1 MKLWTNILMLL
12 LCRLRST
19 SKHTQKFKYLVSCF
33 STDSGTVV
41 ASGLL
46 EILRNIEKD
55 MKHETQVLT
64 VISVIMHFLV

>member
-1 MKLWTNILMLL
+1 MDEYFNVTIVQIEEHIKAHTKVEMFSKLLFYK
-12 LCRLRST
+12 LRN
-19 SKHTQKFKYLVSCF
+19 SCCLF
-33 STDSGTVV
+33 
-41 ASGLL
+41 LL